1 LLGGRYRTGRELG
14 HGGMASVYLAH
25 DIKHGR
31 DVAVKVIR
39 PELAASLGRD
49 RFHREIAIAARLRH
63 PNIVPLFDSG
73 DADGVL
79 YFVMPYE
86 EGPSLRARLASDGP
100 LSIPETVSVLRDV
113 ARALHYAHGH
123 GVVHRDIKPDNVM
136 ISGGAAVVAD
146 FGIAKAVSAA
156 QAETTG
162 DTITQIGAGIGTP
175 AYMAP
180 EQAVGDPSTDHRA
193 DIYSFGC
200 LAYELLTGK
209 PPFHD
214 MPGYQIIASHVGV
227 VPRPVTET
235 RPDVPPALAM
245 LVARCLEKNPAARP
259 QTAAELANVVD
270 GTTSSQVQGYAL
282 PARRSRKLLV
292 GGLLAVAGL
301 AVLAFALRDDITRP
315 APISLSVLPFANIS
329 GDTAITPF
337 ADGIGDEVF
346 SALVRVPG
354 LQMRSRSGARQYRG
368 ALSVDAKEVGRKL
381 NVDYIVTGVMREA
394 KGHWIITAEL
404 TRTED
409 GTELWTDSFD
419 RSPEQP
425 MGVAEEIA
433 DAATASLRKVF
444 PRALGVAAR
453 LAPNQQT
460 KNPEAF
466 RLYLL
471 GQEQLRRRGQSVR
484 GSADAFREAIRLDS
498 TYAGAYAG
506 LSMALSLYP
515 YFQGVPPGEVS
526 GELTFSAE
534 RALRLDSTLSQ
545 PHVALGMAAQ
555 QAYRWDRA
563 ETEFR
568 TALRLASDDAEGR
581 VQYGRHLL
589 VRGMISEGLEQLEL
603 ARRADPASPLV
614 LSWVSYAYY
623 LLGQVD
629 SARVLSAQAR
639 QGGAGTLNLSSGAL
653 GVLVLLGSGAR
664 DSARALAHQIG
675 LSGDPDK
682 LYVLAATG
690 DTAAGRAALRAL
702 DSNAVT
708 RSTINTAKAM
718 FQLGVGDTSQALAYL
733 EQATDTREM
742 WPVYVVISDPI
753 FDPIRRS
760 PRLLALVRRVGL
772 TPAAA
777 ERPKRASAR

>member
-1 LLGGRYRTGRELG
+1 
-14 HGGMASVYLAH
+14 
-25 DIKHGR
+25 
-31 DVAVKVIR
+31 
-39 PELAASLGRD
+39 
-49 RFHREIAIAARLRH
+49 
-63 PNIVPLFDSG
+63 
-73 DADGVL
+73 
-79 YFVMPYE
+79 
-86 EGPSLRARLASDGP
+86 
-100 LSIPETVSVLRDV
+100 
-113 ARALHYAHGH
+113 
-123 GVVHRDIKPDNVM
+123 
-136 ISGGAAVVAD
+136 
-146 FGIAKAVSAA
+146 
-156 QAETTG
+156 
-162 DTITQIGAGIGTP
+162 
-175 AYMAP
+175 
-180 EQAVGDPSTDHRA
+180 
-193 DIYSFGC
+193 
-200 LAYELLTGK
+200 
-209 PPFHD
+209 
-214 MPGYQIIASHVGV
+214 
-227 VPRPVTET
+227 
-235 RPDVPPALAM
+235 
-245 LVARCLEKNPAARP
+245 
-259 QTAAELANVVD
+259 
-270 GTTSSQVQGYAL
+270 
-282 PARRSRKLLV
+282 
-292 GGLLAVAGL
+292 
-301 AVLAFALRDDITRP
+301 
-315 APISLSVLPFANIS
+315 
-329 GDTAITPF
+329 
-337 ADGIGDEVF
+337 
-346 SALVRVPG
+346 
-354 LQMRSRSGARQYRG
+354 
-368 ALSVDAKEVGRKL
+368 
-381 NVDYIVTGVMREA
+381 
-394 KGHWIITAEL
+394 
-404 TRTED
+404 
-409 GTELWTDSFD
+409 
-419 RSPEQP
+419 